1 MVVAAHLPYT
11 LAKESGVKREA
22 QTHALCHAL
31 PVLEGPLCLLGLQG
45 AKPIL
50 YLLTHLLLL
59 KGKMVFSG
67 KDGWDGEALMAS
79 DAGCFPEGF
88 SGNPQ
93 PSSAH

>member
-22 QTHALCHAL
+22 QTHALCHPL

-50 YLLTHLLLL
+50 YLLTHLFVAQREN
-59 KGKMVFSG
+59 GVFRE
-67 KDGWDGEALMAS
+67 GWMGWRGPHGLRCWMLS
-79 DAGCFPEGF
+79 
-88 SGNPQ
+88 
-93 PSSAH
+93 